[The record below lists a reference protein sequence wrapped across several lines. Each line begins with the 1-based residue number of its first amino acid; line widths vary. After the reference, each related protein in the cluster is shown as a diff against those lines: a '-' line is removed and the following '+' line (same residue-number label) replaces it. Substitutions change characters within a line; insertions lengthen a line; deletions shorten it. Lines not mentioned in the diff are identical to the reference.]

1 MFNLPDP
8 SGRTASLRSFVPQEN
23 GAMTIDTAQH
33 SAPSSLDHLVGVIG
47 DNLRGLRRRQGLSVD
62 GLAQLS
68 GSDPHILMAIEEG
81 RHRPDIGTLWTV
93 AKALDLSFSSLL
105 STGGDAGTTVIR
117 RAEQR
122 SLTSRDGLF
131 TSRALF
137 PLKGERQVEFY
148 ELRLSPGADE
158 SADGHSPGTI
168 ENIFVGRGQVDIAT
182 ADGEHR
188 LEEGDSILF
197 EADVPHRY
205 RNSGDGEAVLYLV
218 MSYIL

>member
-1 MFNLPDP
+1 MTIGTAPAFN
-8 SGRTASLRSFVPQEN
+8 RTAGDPAAFSDEQ
-23 GAMTIDTAQH
+23 ATAQT
-33 SAPSSLDHLVGVIG
+33 SADQLVGVIAE
-47 DNLRGLRRRQGLSVD
+47 NLRGFRRRQGLSVD

-68 GSDPHILMAIEEG
+68 GTDPTLLTAIEEG

-122 SLTSRDGLF
+122 SLTSRDGRF

-137 PLKGERQVEFY
+137 PLKGDRQVEFY

-158 SADGHSPGTI
+158 SSDGHSPGTV
-168 ENIFVGRGQVDIAT
+168 ENILVGRGRVEVAT

-197 EADVPHRY
+197 EADVPHCY
-205 RNSGDGEAVLYLV
+205 RNTGKGEAVLYLV

>member
-1 MFNLPDP
+1 
-8 SGRTASLRSFVPQEN
+8 
-23 GAMTIDTAQH
+23 MTIGTTP
-33 SAPSSLDHLVGVIG
+33 APAPASHQASFDQLVGVIG
-47 DNLRGLRRRQGLSVD
+47 ENLRGFRRRQGLSVD

-68 GSDPHILMAIEEG
+68 GTDPALLTAIEEG

-122 SLTSRDGLF
+122 NLTSRDGRF

-158 SADGHSPGTI
+158 ASDGHSPGTV
-168 ENIFVGRGQVDIAT
+168 ENILVGRGRVEVTT
-182 ADGEHR
+182 ADGEHW

-205 RNSGDGEAVLYLV
+205 RNAGDGEAVLYLV

>member
-1 MFNLPDP
+1 
-8 SGRTASLRSFVPQEN
+8 
-23 GAMTIDTAQH
+23 MTIDTAAQTTLQT
-33 SAPSSLDHLVGVIG
+33 SSHTSIDQMVGVIG
-47 DNLRGLRRRQGLSVD
+47 DNLRGFRRRQGLSVD

-68 GSDPHILMAIEEG
+68 GTDPALLTAIEEG

-105 STGGDAGTTVIR
+105 SSGSDAGTTVIR
-117 RAEQR
+117 RVEQR
-122 SLTSRDGLF
+122 SLTSRDGRF

-158 SADGHSPGTI
+158 SSDGHSSGTV
-168 ENIFVGRGQVDIAT
+168 ENILVGRGQVEVTT
-182 ADGEHR
+182 ADGEHQ

-205 RNSGDGEAVLYLV
+205 RNAGDGEAVLYLV

>member
-1 MFNLPDP
+1 
-8 SGRTASLRSFVPQEN
+8 
-23 GAMTIDTAQH
+23 MTIDTAQSSIH
-33 SAPSSLDHLVGVIG
+33 SPEPPSIDQLAGVIG
-47 DNLRGLRRRQGLSVD
+47 DNLRGFRRRQGLSVEA
-62 GLAQLS
+62 LAQLS
-68 GSDPHILMAIEEG
+68 GNDPRILAAIEEG

-105 STGGDAGTTVIR
+105 SSGGEAGTTVIR

-122 SLTSRDGLF
+122 GLTSRDGLF

-137 PLKGERQVEFY
+137 PLRGERQVEFY

-158 SADGHSPGTI
+158 SSDGHSPGTV
-168 ENIFVGRGQVDIAT
+168 ENILVGRGRVEIAT

-197 EADVPHRY
+197 EADAPHRY
-205 RNSGDGEAVLYLV
+205 RNAGDGEAVLYLV

>member
-1 MFNLPDP
+1 
-8 SGRTASLRSFVPQEN
+8 
-23 GAMTIDTAQH
+23 MTIGSAAQTAPQM
-33 SAPSSLDHLVGVIG
+33 SPQASIDQMVGVIG
-47 DNLRGLRRRQGLSVD
+47 DNLRGFRRRQGLSVD

-68 GSDPHILMAIEEG
+68 GTDPALLTAIEEG

-105 STGGDAGTTVIR
+105 SSGGDAGTTVIR

-122 SLTSRDGLF
+122 SLTSRDGRF

-158 SADGHSPGTI
+158 SSDGHSSGTV
-168 ENIFVGRGQVDIAT
+168 ENILVGRGQVEITT

-205 RNSGDGEAVLYLV
+205 RNAGDGEAVLYLV

>member
-1 MFNLPDP
+1 
-8 SGRTASLRSFVPQEN
+8 
-23 GAMTIDTAQH
+23 MTIGTT
-33 SAPSSLDHLVGVIG
+33 SAPAPASPQASVDQLVGVIG
-47 DNLRGLRRRQGLSVD
+47 ENLRGFRRRQGLSVD

-68 GSDPHILMAIEEG
+68 GTDPALLAAIEEG
-81 RHRPDIGTLWTV
+81 RQRPDIGTLWTV

-122 SLTSRDGLF
+122 SLTSRDGRF

-158 SADGHSPGTI
+158 SSDGHSPGTV
-168 ENIFVGRGQVDIAT
+168 ENILVGRGRVEVTT

-205 RNSGDGEAVLYLV
+205 RNAGDGEAVLYLV

>member
-1 MFNLPDP
+1 
-8 SGRTASLRSFVPQEN
+8 
-23 GAMTIDTAQH
+23 MTIDTAIPAGQPAAH
-33 SAPSSLDHLVGVIG
+33 SAGQPSLDQLVGVIG
-47 DNLRGLRRRQGLSVD
+47 DNLRGFRRRQGLSVD

-68 GSDPHILMAIEEG
+68 GSDPQLLAAIEEG

-148 ELRLSPGADE
+148 ELRLAPGADE
-158 SADGHSPGTI
+158 ASDGHSAGTV
-168 ENIFVGRGQVDIAT
+168 ENILVGRGRVAIAT
-182 ADGEHR
+182 VDGEHR

-205 RNSGDGEAVLYLV
+205 SNAGDDEAVLYLV

>member
-1 MFNLPDP
+1 
-8 SGRTASLRSFVPQEN
+8 
-23 GAMTIDTAQH
+23 MTIGTAAQT
-33 SAPSSLDHLVGVIG
+33 APQTSPHTSIDQMVGVIG
-47 DNLRGLRRRQGLSVD
+47 DNLRGFRRRQGLSVD

-68 GSDPHILMAIEEG
+68 GTDPALLTAIEEG

-105 STGGDAGTTVIR
+105 SSGGDAGTTVIR

-122 SLTSRDGLF
+122 SLTSRDGRF

-158 SADGHSPGTI
+158 SSDGHSSGTV
-168 ENIFVGRGQVDIAT
+168 ENILVGRGQVEVTT

-205 RNSGDGEAVLYLV
+205 RNAGDGEAVLYLV

>member
-1 MFNLPDP
+1 
-8 SGRTASLRSFVPQEN
+8 
-23 GAMTIDTAQH
+23 MTIGTT
-33 SAPSSLDHLVGVIG
+33 SAPAPASPQASVDQLVGVIG
-47 DNLRGLRRRQGLSVD
+47 ENLRGFRRRQGLSVD

-68 GSDPHILMAIEEG
+68 GTDPALLTAIEEG
-81 RHRPDIGTLWTV
+81 RQRPDIGTLWTV

-122 SLTSRDGLF
+122 SLTSRDGRF

-158 SADGHSPGTI
+158 SSDGHSPGTV
-168 ENIFVGRGQVDIAT
+168 ENILVGRGRVEVTT

-188 LEEGDSILF
+188 LEDGDSILF

-205 RNSGDGEAVLYLV
+205 RNAGDGEAVLYLV

>member
-1 MFNLPDP
+1 
-8 SGRTASLRSFVPQEN
+8 
-23 GAMTIDTAQH
+23 MTIGTAPAFDRLLR
-33 SAPSSLDHLVGVIG
+33 APAAMPGDGSDPASPPASPAASVDQLVGVIG
-47 DNLRGLRRRQGLSVD
+47 DNLRAFRRRQGLSVD

-68 GSDPHILMAIEEG
+68 GIDPARLAAVEEG
-81 RHRPDIGTLWTV
+81 SHRPDIATLWTV

-105 STGGDAGTTVIR
+105 SSGGDAGTTVIR
-117 RAEQR
+117 RAEAR
-122 SLTSRDGLF
+122 SLTSRDGRF

-158 SADGHSPGTI
+158 ASDGHSPGTV
-168 ENIFVGRGQVDIAT
+168 ENILVGRGPVEIVT

-197 EADVPHRY
+197 EADVPHGY
-205 RNSGDGEAVLYLV
+205 RNPGDGEAVLYLV